1 MILHGNLMAAARA
14 LLAIPRPATP
24 GLMAHLPETGGLL
37 TLALGD
43 PLGGGAVLDL
53 APPLAVLHLHGDRR
67 TDLTPGLTADLL
79 QGAGNAAR
87 AWQTRVDLSAPGL
100 HRIHAEAPA
109 GRDPEGRGLVQH
121 AAACFVLRGAA
132 PAAPDPLGLAVEI
145 LPDLLAPEFLPGM
158 RFSARVLAQGRP
170 LRATTVHLERIGAE
184 PVGGQV
190 RAVPGLG
197 APLWIVAETD
207 REGRFRV
214 SLPAPGLWAITATG
228 PIGWSGLRPVRHVTT
243 LWQRFGTRAGGA
255 GNDAEPLAT
264 AWKTAAAPTPPCDA
278 AVPGEAPPA
287 LAPEPR
293 SRESTA

>member
-1 MILHGNLMAAARA
+1 MFLHGNLMAAARA

-43 PLGGGAVLDL
+43 PLGGGVVLDL
-53 APPLAVLHLHGDRR
+53 PPPSAALHLHGDRR
-67 TDLTPGLTADLL
+67 TDLTSGLTADLL

-87 AWQTRVDLSAPGL
+87 AWRTRVDLSAPGL
-100 HRIHAEAPA
+100 HRIHAEAPV

-132 PAAPDPLGLAVEI
+132 PAAPEPLGLAVEI
-145 LPDLLAPEFLPGM
+145 LPDLLLPGFLPGM
-158 RFSARVLAQGRP
+158 GFSARVLAQGRA
-170 LRATTVHLERIGAE
+170 LTATTVLLERVGAE

-190 RAVPGLG
+190 KALPGHG

-214 SLPAPGLWAITATG
+214 SLPAPGLWAVTATG

-243 LWQRFGTRAGGA
+243 LWQRFGGQTSGA
-255 GNDAEPLAT
+255 GKDVEALAT
-264 AWKTAAAPTPPCDA
+264 TWEIAAAPDPACATA
-278 AVPGEAPPA
+278 A
-287 LAPEPR
+287 PR
-293 SRESTA
+293 PRESTA